1 MKNEEQ
7 IKDEKSPINV
17 EDKTPP
23 NKEVINQ
30 APSEK
35 EPTRK
40 IVIEFSKNSI
50 NITEAQVSSN
60 FELQAILENILRKI
74 TTS

>member
-1 MKNEEQ
+1 MNKDEQ
-7 IKDEKSPINV
+7 IKDEKSSINV
-17 EDKTPP
+17 EDKIPP
-23 NKEVINQ
+23 NKEVIDQN
-30 APSEK
+30 PPK
-35 EPTRK
+35 GEPTRK
-40 IVIEFSKNSI
+40 IVIEFNKSSI